1 MLEPDKMISSIDSR
15 SGAAHRDTE
24 DRNIANIRRQGSL
37 RRSLRNSR
45 CQSVVITEKEKTL
58 LIKQDKKMSGPD
70 GKVASKG
77 FVRSMCKFY
86 SDIIG
91 GGERRKS
98 LLDRSVSFTAMK
110 DNGFSLESISEK
122 GSSDHCLSSPVSS
135 RSSRSGSFKLNRSRS
150 WRGSRA
156 ESEETPKRNS
166 PTGQS
171 VRSQDSGFSD
181 SGENSQ
187 PDTDGSYEGP
197 ASPVSGSHLADSEA
211 RKSYVTQIN
220 IEGQSDSGKHQPD
233 HFLSLGLL
241 VHVRPHAAS
250 HQLSQM

>member
-1 MLEPDKMISSIDSR
+1 MLKPDQMMSSIDSR
-15 SGAAHRDTE
+15 SGVGAGAGAAHRDTRAAGDSE

-58 LIKQDKKMSGPD
+58 LIKADKKVAGAD
-70 GKVASKG
+70 GRVASKG

-91 GGERRKS
+91 GGERKKS
-98 LLDRSVSFTAMK
+98 LLDRSASFTAMK

-122 GSSDHCLSSPVSS
+122 GSSDHCLASPVSS

-150 WRGSRA
+150 WRGSRT

-166 PTGQS
+166 PTLRISNQ
-171 VRSQDSGFSD
+171 
-181 SGENSQ
+181 
-187 PDTDGSYEGP
+187 
-197 ASPVSGSHLADSEA
+197 HWI
-211 RKSYVTQIN
+211 KMI
-220 IEGQSDSGKHQPD
+220 
-233 HFLSLGLL
+233 
-241 VHVRPHAAS
+241 
-250 HQLSQM
+250 